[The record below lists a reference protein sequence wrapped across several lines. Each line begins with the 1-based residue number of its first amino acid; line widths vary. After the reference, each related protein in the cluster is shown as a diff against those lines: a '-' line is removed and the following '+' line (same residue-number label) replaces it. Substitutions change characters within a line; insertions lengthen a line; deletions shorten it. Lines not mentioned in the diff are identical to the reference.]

1 MLNITRQQKIY
12 NLIKDRGSASVSELQ
27 ELFGVSE
34 MTIRRDLKTL
44 DGEGIITR
52 VHGGAAVSH
61 LPGETLFS
69 DRVVVNKELK
79 CAIAETAV
87 SKIEQNDSIFIDGST
102 TCSEL
107 ADILPEDMNITVCTN
122 SLEAIIKLRR
132 KNGISILSLGG
143 DLAGDGNTFDG
154 LMTSEAAEKIVVD
167 KCFISGASFTEKGAF
182 NAGMVGTA
190 VKKIMLGNSR
200 KGYLLADSTKYKGRG
215 MIELCKWPD
224 IDVFICDNLLPETF
238 KPNFM
243 SLGIEIIFAQVK

>member
-12 NLIKDRGSASVSELQ
+12 SLLKSRGSASVSELQ

-44 DGEGIITR
+44 DDEGIITR
-52 VHGGAAVSH
+52 VHGGAAISSLSV
-61 LPGETLFS
+61 ETSFS
-69 DRVVVNKELK
+69 DRVVVNRELK
-79 CAIAETAV
+79 CEIAKIAV
-87 SKIEQNDSIFIDGST
+87 SEIEQNDSVFIDGST

-107 ADILPEDMNITVCTN
+107 ADILPENMNITVCTN

-154 LMTSEAAEKIVVD
+154 LMTSEAAEKIVID
-167 KCFISGASFTEKGAF
+167 KCFISGASFAEKGAF

-190 VKKIMLGNSR
+190 VKKIMLENSR
-200 KGYLLADSTKYKGRG
+200 RGYLLADSTKYKGRG
-215 MIELCKWPD
+215 MIELCKWSD
-224 IDVFICDNLLPETF
+224 IDVFICDSLLPEDVRT
-238 KPNFM
+238 NFM
-243 SLGIEIIFAQVK
+243 NSGIKILFAQIK